1 MTFNLRPEIE
11 VKLVS
16 IATAHGLSADE
27 YLEALVERES
37 LVGTQASADEPS
49 SGMVIEE
56 SGLRVYRTG
65 KPVPAHLLDDAIRR
79 TRDDRLLHL
88 IGNLR

>member
-11 VKLVS
+11 AKLVS

-79 TRDDRLLHL
+79 TRDDRSLHL